1 MEKIADVTGVLC
13 ISVFVMGIFYQL
25 GGFEKTSKV
34 IRFIVALYIIST
46 VFTSFEYFKYVPLEY
61 DIIVD
66 KDIYDYDVDFYNS
79 VIYKTKINLE
89 EIIKNRLDEKNI
101 SYENVSVHILE
112 QNGAVIADE
121 IEIDCKASDTE
132 AVYSCIDDMLTEDT
146 KVIIGD

>member
-46 VFTSFEYFKYVPLEY
+46 VFTSFEYFNYVPLEY

>member
-112 QNGAVIADE
+112 QNGAVIADK

>member
-1 MEKIADVTGVLC
+1 MEKIADVIGVLC

-121 IEIDCKASDTE
+121 IEIDCKAGDTE

>member
-121 IEIDCKASDTE
+121 IEIDCKAGDTE
-132 AVYSCIDDMLTEDT
+132 AVYSCIDDMLTKDT

>member
-66 KDIYDYDVDFYNS
+66 KDIYDYDVDLYNS
-79 VIYKTKINLE
+79 VIYKTKTNLE

-121 IEIDCKASDTE
+121 IEIDCKAGDTE

>member
-1 MEKIADVTGVLC
+1 MEKIADVIGVLC

-66 KDIYDYDVDFYNS
+66 KDIYDYDVDFYNR

>member
-121 IEIDCKASDTE
+121 IEIDCKAGDTE

>member
-132 AVYSCIDDMLTEDT
+132 AVYSCIDDMLTKDT

>member
-61 DIIVD
+61 DIFVD

-121 IEIDCKASDTE
+121 IEIDCKAGDTE